1 MYHITGRVTL
11 FMVLVG
17 GTTAFAQSLPTS
29 QPNVIQIYREEVKV
43 GHEADHAKTEAGW
56 PAAFEKAKSP
66 YFHIGLAS
74 LTGPTEAWF
83 VVPFDSHSAIADSLK
98 RRSDDPILAAELA
111 RLQRADAE
119 HITSVRSIQA
129 VARKDL
135 SRGAFP
141 DPGKQ
146 RFYEITVFR
155 VRPGHEAEFAAA
167 GQGEG
172 AAGGRTA
179 PAARHRGY

>member
-1 MYHITGRVTL
+1 
-11 FMVLVG
+11 
-17 GTTAFAQSLPTS
+17 
-29 QPNVIQIYREEVKV
+29 
-43 GHEADHAKTEAGW
+43 
-56 PAAFEKAKSP
+56 
-66 YFHIGLAS
+66 
-74 LTGPTEAWF
+74 PTEAWF
-83 VVPFDSHSAIADSLK
+83 VIPFDSHSAIADSLK
-98 RRSDDPILAAELA
+98 RQSDDPVLAAELA

-155 VRPGHEAEFAAA
+155 VRPGHEGEFAAA
-167 GQGEG
+167 GKAYGS
-172 AAGGRTA
+172 AAGRTA
-179 PAARHRGY
+179 PSTSYRVYEVTAGMPKPTYLIFSSMVAFGELDKMMSDGDATMKAASADERA